1 MLNFRRIL
9 FPIDFS
15 ESSKQTAPYVAWIAR
30 KFHSQVT
37 LLHALDIFLAGS
49 SAPLFRPDL
58 QSSYEDLIRKQR
70 ESDLI
75 GFAPAAFVGLKATRI
90 VENGDAAETI
100 VRHTEKNEIDLIV
113 MPTHGWGTFRWLL
126 LGSVTAKVLHDVSCP
141 VWTMVHSETFVTSD
155 TNKIRT
161 IVCGV
166 DPYSEPIRVIQAAS
180 EIAGNCGAAVHLVH
194 AIPAPEARPG
204 STFDLGFKSYL
215 FDTAGERMA
224 KCQHDAHAD
233 WEVCIQGGTISS
245 VIRDAA
251 IRLHADLV
259 IIGRGHLPNHFGRL
273 RTNVGAI
280 IRESPCPVLSV

>member
-15 ESSKQTAPYVAWIAR
+15 ESSRQTAPYVAWIAR
-30 KFHSQVT
+30 RCHSQVT
-37 LLHALDIFLAGS
+37 LLHALDIFLSGS
-49 SAPLFRPDL
+49 SAPLLRPDL
-58 QSSYEDLIRKQR
+58 QASYEDLIRKQR

-75 GFAPAAFVGLKATRI
+75 GFAASAFEGLNATRV
-90 VENGDAAETI
+90 VEVGDAADTI
-100 VRHTEKNEIDLIV
+100 VRYIEKNEIDLVV

-126 LGSVTAKVLHDVSCP
+126 LGSVTAKVLHDVFCP
-141 VWTMVHSETFVTSD
+141 VWTMVHSETFFPSEG
-155 TNKIRT
+155 NEIRT

-166 DPYSEPIRVIQAAS
+166 DPYSEPIRIIQAAS
-180 EIAGNCGAAVHLVH
+180 EVAGNCGSAVHLVH
-194 AIPAPEARPG
+194 AVPAPEARPG

-215 FDTAGERMA
+215 FDTARERMA
-224 KCQHDAHAD
+224 KCQQEAHTD

-251 IRLHADLV
+251 IRLQADLV
-259 IIGRGHLPNHFGRL
+259 IIGRGHLPNRFGRL